1 MLNKLL
7 AFIRQQALI
16 CPGDKITV
24 AVSGGADSVA
34 LLFGLYLLR
43 EKLNIELSAA
53 HYNHGLRSDESD
65 GDEAFVRQLCD
76 RYDIPL
82 TVGRGSVQS
91 GKKGLEAAA
100 REARYGFFTT
110 LDGKIATA
118 HTADDNAE
126 TVLLHLIRGTGLKG
140 LGAIA
145 PQRGNVIRP
154 MLSVT
159 RQEVEALLAEYC
171 LSYRTD
177 SSNNTDKFLRN
188 RLRHHVMP
196 LLRQENPRISE
207 NLSAMALRLRED
219 EQALRTQ
226 LENADI
232 CDVAR
237 LREMEK
243 AVRSRAIEMFLKENG
258 VREPEAE
265 HLALVEALVF
275 SERPGATAHLP
286 GGITVAR
293 CYDRLT
299 VVQEAASLPATPL
312 TCPGEVKMGAY
323 TISCQPAQTVT
334 ENVDSFTVP
343 AGNYVVRSREAGDE
357 IRLAGGTKSL
367 KKLYI
372 DRKIPLHQR
381 ALVPV
386 IADGTGIVAV
396 CGVAV
401 DKSRLSKA
409 LPGWQITVYMTNRAS
424 GTENK
429 ENQANL

>member
-16 CPGDKITV
+16 CPGDQITV

-53 HYNHGLRSDESD
+53 HFNHGLRGQESD
-65 GDEAFVRQLCD
+65 GDEDFVRQLCD

-100 REARYGFFTT
+100 RDARYGFFAT

-159 RQEVEALLAEYC
+159 RQEVEAFLAEYC
-171 LSYRTD
+171 LTYRTD
-177 SSNNTDKFLRN
+177 SSNETDQFLRN

-196 LLRQENPRISE
+196 LLRQENPKIS
-207 NLSAMALRLRED
+207 
-219 EQALRTQ
+219 
-226 LENADI
+226 
-232 CDVAR
+232 
-237 LREMEK
+237 
-243 AVRSRAIEMFLKENG
+243 
-258 VREPEAE
+258 
-265 HLALVEALVF
+265 
-275 SERPGATAHLP
+275 
-286 GGITVAR
+286 
-293 CYDRLT
+293 
-299 VVQEAASLPATPL
+299 
-312 TCPGEVKMGAY
+312 
-323 TISCQPAQTVT
+323 
-334 ENVDSFTVP
+334 
-343 AGNYVVRSREAGDE
+343 
-357 IRLAGGTKSL
+357 
-367 KKLYI
+367 
-372 DRKIPLHQR
+372 
-381 ALVPV
+381 
-386 IADGTGIVAV
+386 
-396 CGVAV
+396 
-401 DKSRLSKA
+401 
-409 LPGWQITVYMTNRAS
+409 
-424 GTENK
+424 
-429 ENQANL
+429 